1 MMKIFWFHQEWLLK
15 AKINDIQYD
24 DSKMYA
30 YMFMINSAQVFS
42 SVNWN
47 GNVISE
53 IIFSDRSKCDC
64 LKQNFNF
71 ISYWEYEYSI

>member
-1 MMKIFWFHQEWLLK
+1 
-15 AKINDIQYD
+15 
-24 DSKMYA
+24 
-30 YMFMINSAQVFS
+30 MFMRNSAQVFS

-53 IIFSDRSKCDC
+53 IIYSDRSKCDC

-71 ISYWEYEYSI
+71 ISYWEYEHSI